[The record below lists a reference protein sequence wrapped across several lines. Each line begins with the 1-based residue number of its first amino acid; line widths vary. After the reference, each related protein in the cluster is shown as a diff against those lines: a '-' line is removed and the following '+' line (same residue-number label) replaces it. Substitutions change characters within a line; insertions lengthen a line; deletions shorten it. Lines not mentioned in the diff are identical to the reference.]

1 MSSSDPTDSAAKAIA
16 DAIHRSAV
24 ESWTLYSIGVA
35 STALRTYARMRG
47 SGIRGLRT
55 EDYLVWIGIMFYTIQ
70 SSLAYSVGSI
80 AHGLANNGMTDA
92 ERSALS
98 PEDHE
103 YSARVLGSKIQV
115 AGWTI
120 YSALIWSLKLS
131 LLYFYTRLTDGVGE
145 RYRIRIQIGFGLVI
159 ATFVA
164 CILTVFLACRP
175 FHKYWQINPDP
186 GNSCQ
191 AAISKPII
199 WVSFAAN
206 VSTDIYLI
214 GIPIPMLWQS
224 GLKTI
229 KKIAY
234 TVVLSTGI
242 FVLVCATLKSI
253 FVLVDPV
260 NGAALAGA
268 WGTREAFVAVITTN
282 LPLLFPLLRA
292 WFTPLFGSML
302 RSSQK
307 TYQTPSGF
315 RTIGGGGGDG
325 QSRRNRKPPTANP
338 ITANIT
344 LNDSEERIVTDVKM
358 QPLKVSSTPVS
369 ADYPSNG
376 IVVSNEVEVA
386 HEDRSSHHSEHAQRV
401 REIW

>member
-1 MSSSDPTDSAAKAIA
+1 MSSSDAANSVPKAIA
-16 DAIHRSAV
+16 DAIRRSAV

-35 STALRTYARMRG
+35 STLLRTYARMRG
-47 SGIRGLRT
+47 RGFPGLST
-55 EDYLVWIGIMFYTIQ
+55 EDYLV
-70 SSLAYSVGSI
+70 LAYCVG
-80 AHGLANNGMTDA
+80 N
-92 ERSALS
+92 RSTLS

-103 YSARVLGSKIQV
+103 YNSRWVYPI

-120 YSALIWSLKLS
+120 YSSLIWSLKLS
-131 LLYFYTRLTDGVGE
+131 MLFFYTRLTDSVDQ
-145 RYRIRIQIGFGLVI
+145 RYRIRIQIGFALVV

-206 VSTDIYLI
+206 VPTDIYLI

-234 TVVLSTGI
+234 TVVLGTGI
-242 FVLVCATLKSI
+242 FVLVCPTLKSI

-307 TYQTPSGF
+307 AYQTPSGF
-315 RTIGGGGGDG
+315 RTIGGGGDG
-325 QSRRNRKPPTANP
+325 ESRRNRGPPTAKP
-338 ITANIT
+338 ITANMT
-344 LNDSEERIVTDVKM
+344 LNDSEERIVDDVEM
-358 QPLKVSSTPVS
+358 QPLKISSTSVS

-376 IVVSNEVEVA
+376 IVVSNEVEVT
-386 HEDRSSHHSEHAQRV
+386 HEDRSSQHSEHAQRV
-401 REIW
+401 REIWQPGAIE

>member
-1 MSSSDPTDSAAKAIA
+1 
-16 DAIHRSAV
+16 
-24 ESWTLYSIGVA
+24 
-35 STALRTYARMRG
+35 
-47 SGIRGLRT
+47 
-55 EDYLVWIGIMFYTIQ
+55 
-70 SSLAYSVGSI
+70 
-80 AHGLANNGMTDA
+80 
-92 ERSALS
+92 
-98 PEDHE
+98 
-103 YSARVLGSKIQV
+103 
-115 AGWTI
+115 
-120 YSALIWSLKLS
+120 
-131 LLYFYTRLTDGVGE
+131 
-145 RYRIRIQIGFGLVI
+145 
-159 ATFVA
+159 
-164 CILTVFLACRP
+164 
-175 FHKYWQINPDP
+175 
-186 GNSCQ
+186 
-191 AAISKPII
+191 
-199 WVSFAAN
+199 
-206 VSTDIYLI
+206 
-214 GIPIPMLWQS
+214 MLWQS

-234 TVVLSTGI
+234 TIVLGTGI

-253 FVLVDPV
+253 FVLVVSLDPCLAAAISLIASFLQDPV

-292 WFTPLFGSML
+292 WFTPLLGSML

-325 QSRRNRKPPTANP
+325 QRRRNRGPPTANP

-344 LNDSEERIVTDVKM
+344 LNDSEEHIVDDVKM
-358 QPLKVSSTPVS
+358 QPLNISSTPVS
-369 ADYPSNG
+369 TDYPSNG